1 MIEADDG
8 KPRRARPTPDS
19 DVIFGIEE
27 IPVRVVRQVSRL
39 DRLEDLALP
48 TDQHAA
54 TLEGIRPLGVAED
67 RLEGGAVQFTTHNCK
82 LKMAEWQ

>member
-1 MIEADDG
+1 MVEADDG
-8 KPRRARPTPDS
+8 KPCRARPTADN
-19 DVIFGIEE
+19 DVIFGIED

-54 TLEGIRPLGVAED
+54 ALARVRPLGVADGLPREPSACN
-67 RLEGGAVQFTTHNCK
+67 LQFTIAN
-82 LKMAEWQ
+82 